1 MRMRADTLDILEL
14 CAGHRCQTV
23 RDFLD
28 VRAVD
33 VQVVVEQKVID
44 LADRACGCVLDRH
57 NADIGLAVA
66 DGLENLLPGGHVM
79 WLTAREQCT
88 RGQLL
93 IRTRDPLIEHG
104 FRLDKRLIW
113 LKRELF
119 RRLTENFA
127 VLILAAGADHAL
139 QQRNVFELEL
149 LLHAG
154 GALLNDF
161 RFAVR
166 LVDFVVRLGL
176 GLCDL
181 ERQRHTQQEQL
192 SDSGV
197 NAVDI
202 LTDFGK
208 FTHDNPSPPSEDLP
222 VQRRRRLRPPARRG

>member
-14 CAGHRCQTV
+14 CAGHRRQTV

-44 LADRACGCVLDRH
+44 FADRACGCVLDRH

-66 DGLENLLPGGHVM
+66 DGLENLLPGGYV
-79 WLTAREQCT
+79 LRFAAREQRT

-93 IRTRDPLIEHG
+93 IRTRNPLIEHG
-104 FRLDKRLIW
+104 FRLDKRFIW
-113 LKRELF
+113 LKWELF
-119 RRLTENFA
+119 RRLTQNFA
-127 VLILAAGADHAL
+127 VLILAARTDHAL
-139 QQRNVFELEL
+139 QKGNILELQL
-149 LLHAG
+149 LLHTG

-161 RFAVR
+161 RFTVG
-166 LVDFVVRLGL
+166 LVDFIIRLRLGL
-176 GLCDL
+176 GDL
-181 ERQRHTQQEQL
+181 KRERHTEQKQL
-192 SDSGV
+192 ADSGV
-197 NAVDI
+197 NAVDV

>member
-14 CAGHRCQTV
+14 CAGHRRQTV

-44 LADRACGCVLDRH
+44 FTDRACGCVLDRH

-79 WLTAREQCT
+79 RFAAREQRT

-93 IRTRDPLIEHG
+93 ICARNALIEHG
-104 FRLDKRLIW
+104 FRLCKRFCGIE
-113 LKRELF
+113 RELF
-119 RRLTENFA
+119 RRLTEDFA
-127 VLILAAGADHAL
+127 VLILTARADHAL
-139 QQRNVFELEL
+139 QKGNVLELQL
-149 LLHAG
+149 LLHTG

-166 LVDFVVRLGL
+166 LVDFIIRLGF
-176 GLCDL
+176 GLCNL
-181 ERQRHTQQEQL
+181 ERQ
-192 SDSGV
+192 
-197 NAVDI
+197 
-202 LTDFGK
+202 
-208 FTHDNPSPPSEDLP
+208 
-222 VQRRRRLRPPARRG
+222 